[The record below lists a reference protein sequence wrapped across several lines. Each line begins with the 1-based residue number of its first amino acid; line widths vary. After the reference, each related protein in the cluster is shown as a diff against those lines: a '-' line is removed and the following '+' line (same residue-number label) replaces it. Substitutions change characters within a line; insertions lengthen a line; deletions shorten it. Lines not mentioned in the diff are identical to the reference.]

1 MVDADWAVVPN
12 KDAPPDTGIDGEELE
27 ETPANK
33 LLARLF
39 LFVST
44 FGNSDSRGFG
54 GAMRSKA
61 GEGLAGEE
69 YIEEGAACPDWKED
83 EDI

>member
-1 MVDADWAVVPN
+1 MNLYCCAVDLEDDDDDDVAV
-12 KDAPPDTGIDGEELE
+12 
-27 ETPANK
+27 
-33 LLARLF
+33 
-39 LFVST
+39 
-44 FGNSDSRGFG
+44 
-54 GAMRSKA
+54 RSKA